1 MWRGNSRQTAIW
13 YDEEDKA
20 FKNGVGNKIS
30 PIGIMN
36 KPNVANKVS
45 GHILNEYMH
54 SLEFERE
61 FERKL
66 KVHRE

>member
-1 MWRGNSRQTAIW
+1 MWRGNSRQAAIW
-13 YDEEDKA
+13 YDETLN
-20 FKNGVGNKIS
+20 FKYNVLNKIS
-30 PIGIMN
+30 PIAIMN
-36 KPNVANKVS
+36 KPNIVNKVA

-66 KVHRE
+66 KVHKG

>member
-13 YDEEDKA
+13 YDEEDKT

-45 GHILNEYMH
+45 GHILDSYIQ
-54 SLEFERE
+54 SLET
-61 FERKL
+61 ERKL
-66 KVHRE
+66 KVKKQ